1 MNAPQSVAPQLK
13 TISVPALGQVW
24 PGKGGRFAGI
34 GIGPDGANHLL
45 FVYDA
50 PHERKTWKEYV
61 EWCKTLEA
69 DGRKDF
75 RPMTRPD
82 AALAYATMKDQFQDE
97 WYWLGEEYAGTAEY
111 AWFQYFGFGHQDYY
125 HKGNK
130 YRACAV
136 RSEPI

>member
-13 TISVPALGQVW
+13 TISVPALGEVW

-50 PHERKTWKEYV
+50 THERKTWKEYV

-69 DGRKDF
+69 DGPSDL
-75 RPMTRPD
+75 RPTPRPEGARAD
-82 AALAYATMKDQFQDE
+82 ATMKEQFKGD
-97 WYWLGEEYAGTAEY
+97 WYWLGEEFAGYADC
-111 AWFQYFGFGHQDYY
+111 AWVQNFGLGDQNDT
-125 HKGNK
+125 
-130 YRACAV
+130 
-136 RSEPI
+136 